1 MKKSKSKIL
10 SLVMSLVLMLT
21 TAFCLSACGGG
32 TKTLESYIN
41 DNPSVKKQ
49 IEGASQSDSTM
60 EMSIDIKENDL
71 IYTYKYKQVFEADVV
86 KQMNKQFETYAS
98 NFETTFSNIA
108 KSLEEKTKISG
119 ITVYIVYQKGYGS
132 EIFKQSYTAKK

>member
-108 KSLEEKTKISG
+108 KSLEEETKISG
-119 ITVYIVYQKGYGS
+119 ITVYIVYQNGDGS

>member
-71 IYTYKYKQVFEADVV
+71 IYTYKYKSVFEADVV

-108 KSLEEKTKISG
+108 KSLEEETKISG
-119 ITVYIVYQKGYGS
+119 ITVYIVYQNGDGS

>member
-10 SLVMSLVLMLT
+10 SIVMSLVLMLT

-108 KSLEEKTKISG
+108 KSLEEETKISG
-119 ITVYIVYQKGYGS
+119 ITVYIVYQNGDGS

>member
-60 EMSIDIKENDL
+60 
-71 IYTYKYKQVFEADVV
+71 V
-86 KQMNKQFETYAS
+86 
-98 NFETTFSNIA
+98 
-108 KSLEEKTKISG
+108 
-119 ITVYIVYQKGYGS
+119 
-132 EIFKQSYTAKK
+132 

>member
-119 ITVYIVYQKGYGS
+119 ITVYIVYQNGDGS

>member
-108 KSLEEKTKISG
+108 KSLEEETKISG
-119 ITVYIVYQKGYGS
+119 ITVYIVYQNGEGS

>member
-1 MKKSKSKIL
+1 
-10 SLVMSLVLMLT
+10 
-21 TAFCLSACGGG
+21 
-32 TKTLESYIN
+32 
-41 DNPSVKKQ
+41 
-49 IEGASQSDSTM
+49 M

-108 KSLEEKTKISG
+108 KSLEEETKISG
-119 ITVYIVYQKGYGS
+119 ITVYIVYQNGDGS